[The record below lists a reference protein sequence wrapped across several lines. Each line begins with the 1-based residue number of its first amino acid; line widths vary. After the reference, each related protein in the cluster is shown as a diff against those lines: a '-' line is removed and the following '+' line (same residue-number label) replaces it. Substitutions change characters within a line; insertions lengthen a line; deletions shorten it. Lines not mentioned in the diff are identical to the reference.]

1 VWRDVRLEILG
12 IVRTSPGHTDILK
25 QCAAESFPAS
35 RQLRRMHCVVH
46 LRIQCAD
53 SAHIKPLQQATF
65 QQGQRAYKKTR
76 PQEVPAGSFYASS
89 SSCPRG
95 WGATPHAK
103 TPERTNRSS
112 RTRPGTL
119 HSTATA
125 KKAEQIDLTLESDD
139 DAKVEEEDEFFSD
152 LFQGKR
158 KRRECGSAG
167 SGEGGEPTREDLL
180 AITGSADSSTSME
193 DTVQTTSAS
202 RDEVI
207 FLSEE
212 QKRGQCEFLRKHFL
226 GMDGDVLERCTR
238 RKPEANRRKGGV
250 VCSIRGGGMGAFDL
264 TNAQLKCLKASEW
277 LNDEVINAYMSLLSL
292 RSIVRCKKYLEG
304 LADGA
309 GNEGDETDQ
318 ELQEVGDTDREQE
331 LQGVGDTDKE
341 QELEGVGDADR
352 EQDAIGCDGP
362 QQEKKTAER
371 DQRRARRRGD
381 AFSGSSDD
389 GQLRFKEAQ
398 ESDKENT
405 ASKPPPNC
413 AFFSSFFYAILRNAK
428 GGYDFDNVRR
438 WSRNKVGSSVH

>member
-1 VWRDVRLEILG
+1 
-12 IVRTSPGHTDILK
+12 
-25 QCAAESFPAS
+25 
-35 RQLRRMHCVVH
+35 M
-46 LRIQCAD
+46 
-53 SAHIKPLQQATF
+53 
-65 QQGQRAYKKTR
+65 
-76 PQEVPAGSFYASS
+76 
-89 SSCPRG
+89 
-95 WGATPHAK
+95 
-103 TPERTNRSS
+103 
-112 RTRPGTL
+112 RPGTP
-119 HSTATA
+119 HSTALA
-125 KKAEQIDLTLESDD
+125 KKAEQIDLTMESDDD
-139 DAKVEEEDEFFSD
+139 DAKVEEEDNLFND
-152 LFQGKR
+152 CFQGKR
-158 KRRECGSAG
+158 KRQECGNAG

-238 RKPEANRRKGGV
+238 RKPEAKRRKGGV

-292 RSIVRCKKYLEG
+292 RSMVRCKKYSEG
-304 LADGA
+304 LADDA
-309 GNEGDETDQ
+309 GNEGDKKDQ
-318 ELQEVGDTDREQE
+318 DLEEVGDT
-331 LQGVGDTDKE
+331 G
-341 QELEGVGDADR
+341 R
-352 EQDAIGCDGP
+352 EQDVIGCDGP
-362 QQEKKTAER
+362 HQEKMTAER
-371 DQRRARRRGD
+371 NQRGARRRGD

-389 GQLRFKEAQ
+389 GQPRSKAAH

-405 ASKPPPNC
+405 ASKPPPSC

-438 WSRNKVGSSVH
+438 WSRNKVGSRVHAVEGLGFNLVAGCTRASASEHVCACWLKVCMRMVVGVRICDAFQGG

>member
-1 VWRDVRLEILG
+1 MGLRARRGKHGTAVARPKSKNGTGSQVEGKLTF
-12 IVRTSPGHTDILK
+12 TSD
-25 QCAAESFPAS
+25 
-35 RQLRRMHCVVH
+35 
-46 LRIQCAD
+46 
-53 SAHIKPLQQATF
+53 
-65 QQGQRAYKKTR
+65 
-76 PQEVPAGSFYASS
+76 GSF
-89 SSCPRG
+89 R
-95 WGATPHAK
+95 PH
-103 TPERTNRSS
+103 
-112 RTRPGTL
+112 
-119 HSTATA
+119 
-125 KKAEQIDLTLESDD
+125 I
-139 DAKVEEEDEFFSD
+139 V
-152 LFQGKR
+152 
-158 KRRECGSAG
+158 
-167 SGEGGEPTREDLL
+167 PTREDLL
-180 AITGSADSSTSME
+180 AITGSADSSTSIE
-193 DTVQTTSAS
+193 DTVQICSAS

-212 QKRGQCEFLRKHFL
+212 QKRGQCEFLREHFL

-238 RKPEANRRKGGV
+238 RKPEAKRRKGGV

-292 RSIVRCKKYLEG
+292 RCIVRCKKYLEG

-309 GNEGDETDQ
+309 GNEGDETDR

-331 LQGVGDTDKE
+331 LEGVGDT
-341 QELEGVGDADR
+341 DR

-371 DQRRARRRGD
+371 DQKGARRRGD

-389 GQLRFKEAQ
+389 GQLRSKAAQ

-405 ASKPPPNC
+405 SKSTSSKPPPNC

>member
-1 VWRDVRLEILG
+1 M
-12 IVRTSPGHTDILK
+12 
-25 QCAAESFPAS
+25 
-35 RQLRRMHCVVH
+35 RRA
-46 LRIQCAD
+46 LAIQCAD

-65 QQGQRAYKKTR
+65 QQGQRTYKKTR
-76 PQEVPAGSFYASS
+76 PQEVSAGSFYASS
-89 SSCPRG
+89 SSYPRV
-95 WGATPHAK
+95 WGATPHA
-103 TPERTNRSS
+103 TTSERPNRSS
-112 RTRPGTL
+112 RTRPGTP
-119 HSTATA
+119 HSTAPA

-139 DAKVEEEDEFFSD
+139 DEAQVEEEDYLFND
-152 LFQGKR
+152 RFQGKR
-158 KRRECGSAG
+158 KKRECGSAG

-193 DTVQTTSAS
+193 DTVPTTSAT

-212 QKRGQCEFLRKHFL
+212 QKKGQCEFLRKHFL

-292 RSIVRCKKYLEG
+292 RSMVRCKKYSEG

-309 GNEGDETDQ
+309 GNEGDKTDQ
-318 ELQEVGDTDREQE
+318 ELEEVGDT
-331 LQGVGDTDKE
+331 
-341 QELEGVGDADR
+341 DR

-371 DQRRARRRGD
+371 DQKGARRRGD

-389 GQLRFKEAQ
+389 GQLRSKAAQ
-398 ESDKENT
+398 ESDNENT

-413 AFFSSFFYAILRNAK
+413 VFFSSFFYTILRNAK

-438 WSRNKVGSSVH
+438 WSRNKVGSRVHAGERGRARLRVLAQVLMRMVVGACICDAVQGG